1 VRRVSVSELLKY
13 IDCERAWKHRYVDRL
28 AIINE
33 KRGGPLS
40 SGTAVHY
47 VVEHVCTHTPGEIPP
62 IADVRALANEC
73 LEAEFSNSSDPDKQ
87 IKKFL
92 PGVMRAVSKIPDDIW
107 LGDWHIEWDLS
118 TVITVPCEPELP
130 DEQVE
135 FFGRPDLWRWSQ
147 DGVIELVDVKTTAQ
161 DPGMYMLFEPQIT
174 YYAVMLQDEYPNALI
189 TYRYLCVPTQ
199 GDHPAQQAPVWPF
212 TSKQIARARTEISQG
227 LNNMDEAYTQM
238 RRMRRCDWCEFKHIC
253 MAEITGADPSGIV
266 KELYKGRDNVLV

>member
-1 VRRVSVSELLKY
+1 MRRVSVSELLKY
-13 IDCERAWKHRYVDRL
+13 VDCERAWKHRYVDRL

-62 IADVRALANEC
+62 VADVRALANEC
-73 LEAEFSNSSDPDKQ
+73 LEAEFSNSSNPDKQ

-107 LGDWHIEWDLS
+107 LGDWHIEWDLETKIFLGGNDANGWQS
-118 TVITVPCEPELP
+118 ET
-130 DEQVE
+130 VE

-147 DGVIELVDVKTTAQ
+147 PDVIELVDVKTTAQ

-174 YYAVMLQDEYPNALI
+174 YYAVMLQDEFPDALV

-212 TSKQIARARTEISQG
+212 TSKQIARARAEISQG
-227 LNNMDEAYTQM
+227 LNNMDIDYTQM

-266 KELYKGRDNVLV
+266 KELYKGRERI